1 MKKISLLLVIILL
14 CTTSISALTLDPSKP
29 AEGEMFNG
37 TIAGTNA
44 NYNGTDYV
52 WDVKLYYYNGNSFVL
67 VYNNNTP
74 GLTHY
79 KFPLKTGIVNM
90 STVPDTRGMIFRF
103 IANYTNEPGVFLN
116 VSKDIT
122 FNLNNNPPTINT
134 SITEIITNEDVTNS
148 SLNLTEV
155 FVDQEHNP
163 QTYTFTKSD
172 DIDIS
177 TPGGVLTINPDKNYH
192 GNSTLIVV
200 AYDGLHT
207 ITKTFNISFTSVE
220 DIPKLDQKFSNVT
233 VLKNKPL
240 TIELDEH
247 FIDADGDN
255 LSYINTAISGAT
267 LTYNNQD
274 ATITPT
280 VDYVGNI
287 SLSFNATD
295 GKNTTSGNTFIIS
308 FVNDF
313 ENETNLPPTIT
324 TFSPLTMPPVN
335 VGDTINF
342 MIGVTD
348 PNNDAVTTT
357 WYVNQQLESQGVNT
371 FSYTFTSQQ
380 NYIITA
386 EASDGILTTT
396 KVWNINLETNLPPQP
411 PQTSQTCGNGVV
423 EAGETCSSCIQDVP
437 CADGEKCVSGSCQQK
452 ESYFWLIIIII
463 VIILLITTGVIAWMV
478 FKKRKQYAIDE
489 LEKHEFT
496 SFKPTP
502 KTKPP
507 IIPSTP
513 RKLTLEEAA
522 GQRYAKEA
530 LARGMTK
537 AQVREALLERGW
549 NNEQIETVLKGI

>member
-14 CTTSISALTLDPSKP
+14 LTTSISALTLDPSKP
-29 AEGEMFNG
+29 SEGEMFNG

-74 GLTHY
+74 GLLHY

-177 TPGGVLTINPDKNYH
+177 TPGGVLTIIPDKNYH

-207 ITKTFNISFTSVE
+207 VTKTFNVSFSSVE
-220 DIPKLDQKFSNVT
+220 DIPKLDKKFSNVT

-247 FIDADGDN
+247 FVDADGDN

-274 ATITPT
+274 ATITPA
-280 VDYVGNI
+280 VDYLGNI

-380 NYIITA
+380 NYVITA
-386 EASDGILTTT
+386 EASDGTLTTN
-396 KVWNINLETNLPPQP
+396 KVWAINLETNLPPQP
-411 PQTSQTCGNGVV
+411 IQTSQTCGNGVV

-437 CADGEKCVSGSCQQK
+437 CADGENCVNGACQQK

-463 VIILLITTGVIAWMV
+463 VVILLITAAVIAWMV

-502 KTKPP
+502 KTRPP
-507 IIPSTP
+507 IIPATP